1 MAVSGSYMLR
11 QQNFYVDNKVGI
23 GTTNPQLS
31 NSGSVQIWYNVS
43 SSLFS
48 GHSGSLTYL
57 SVAGDIISTEEVI
70 AVTGSFTN
78 ITASTYYLDL
88 PQGSTSTYV
97 LTWNAGEVTYGDFEN
112 TALSTSIWKTNTGV
126 YDNIWASNAAASV
139 GIGIS
144 TPSEK
149 LEVYGTDAA
158 IQIDGAPGG
167 TSHHSGSLILHGA
180 VDSSGQQGVFGRIL
194 FHNADAG
201 GAPGYAFA
209 EINAQNV
216 AADPGAS
223 SLRFFTGASDGTL
236 TFATIID
243 EEQRVGIGTSDPV
256 DSDLHVWGNVSAS
269 AYYGDGSNL
278 SGISA
283 ASYWSSS
290 EGDVH
295 RLSWVGIG
303 TAKPSASLHVHT
315 SSIDQ
320 RPIGRFTNGTND
332 GVGTYIYAT
341 GSTMVYTIADQVP
354 ATDYSLIQGLRAHN
368 RDTSVG
374 AQAGIH
380 FSTDSAYAG
389 IFGRRVGSNQQ
400 ALDFYTED
408 SSRGVRMTIEHSG
421 EVGINTTDAGS
432 SQLRVHGAVSASSYR
447 RTASIPIVWQGS
459 VYDTITPPIRITDT
473 FEHSKYMCSV
483 VSGSCYVKIEV
494 NDTTVL
500 YTGLGVSA
508 SVAGGWQTGTPGGSV
523 GPWVDGDYIRVEVS
537 QSKGCEGLSVSFYMT
552 Y

>member
-126 YDNIWASNAAASV
+126 WDEIWASNVNASV
-139 GIGIS
+139 GIGTTS
-144 TPSEK
+144 PTEK
-149 LEVYGTDAA
+149 LEVYGQNQV
-158 IQIDGAPGG
+158 IYINGRGGA
-167 TSHHSGSLILHGA
+167 SNSASGSLILYGA
-180 VDSSGQQGVFGRIL
+180 MDSSGQDGPFNRIQ
-194 FHNADAG
+194 FINYDIG
-201 GAPGYAFA
+201 GAPGVCYA
-209 EINAQNV
+209 EINA
-216 AADPGAS
+216 ALPAGLGSGGGHAE
-223 SLRFFTGASDGTL
+223 LRFLTGNSGLLQAMV
-236 TFATIID
+236 ID
-243 EEQRVGIGTSDPV
+243 ENQNVGIGTADPV

-283 ASYWSSS
+283 TSYWTASGG
-290 EGDVH
+290 EIH
-295 RLSWVGIG
+295 RLSNVGIG
-303 TAKPSASLHVHT
+303 TNNPANDLDVNGSG
-315 SSIDQ
+315 SI
-320 RPIGRFTNGTND
+320 RGPVVIGRSTIYGGVPLAIHKDLASTGFTAIRFGDLD
-332 GVGTYIYAT
+332 GNRHGLVQYFDQ
-341 GSTMVYTIADQVP
+341 GSDNESYT
-354 ATDYSLIQGLRAHN
+354 SFSGKGN
-368 RDTSVG
+368 TSGQLVIKG
-374 AQAGIH
+374 G
-380 FSTDSAYAG
+380 
-389 IFGRRVGSNQQ
+389 
-400 ALDFYTED
+400 
-408 SSRGVRMTIEHSG
+408 G
-421 EVGINTTDAGS
+421 EVGIGTTDPGYE
-432 SQLRVHGAVSASSYR
+432 LHVHGAVSASSYS

-483 VSGSCYVKIEV
+483 VSGSCYVKIKV

-537 QSKGCEGLSVSFYMT
+537 QSKACEGLSVSFYMT